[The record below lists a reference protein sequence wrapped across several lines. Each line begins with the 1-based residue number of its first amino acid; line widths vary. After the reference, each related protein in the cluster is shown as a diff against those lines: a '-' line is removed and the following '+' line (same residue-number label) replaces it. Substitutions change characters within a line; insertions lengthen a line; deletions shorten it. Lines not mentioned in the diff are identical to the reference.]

1 MSWREGRA
9 VLCVGR
15 REKEQ
20 TGVSPA
26 VSLSGLQAPS
36 NSHVNGG
43 LGRLPRPFR
52 RGPAAAF
59 STGCHSLPSSWQPRF
74 GGGGRGTAV
83 GTVYAPPE
91 LPSKISPKSRIK

>member
-1 MSWREGRA
+1 MGGQEEEG
-9 VLCVGR
+9 
-15 REKEQ
+15 
-20 TGVSPA
+20 TDW
-26 VSLSGLQAPS
+26 SLSCRFFVGFAGTKQG

-43 LGRLPRPFR
+43 LGRLPRPLR

-74 GGGGRGTAV
+74 GGGERGTAV

-91 LPSKISPKSRIK
+91 LRSKISPKSRIK